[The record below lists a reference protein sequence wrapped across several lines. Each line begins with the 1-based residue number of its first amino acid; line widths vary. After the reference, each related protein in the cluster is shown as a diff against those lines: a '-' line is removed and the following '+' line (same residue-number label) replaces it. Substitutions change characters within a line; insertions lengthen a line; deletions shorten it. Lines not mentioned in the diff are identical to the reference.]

1 MSSGTDDSFH
11 FIRYL
16 VHPENLV
23 RMTQCDE
30 VKPNGV
36 DLRYPLLWLAT
47 EPARLS
53 KTAVDA
59 IDDEANERLLAAQA
73 IGGPFRF
80 ITVDTFI
87 LDDLG

>member
-1 MSSGTDDSFH
+1 MKLLLDTCAF
-11 FIRYL
+11 
-16 VHPENLV
+16 
-23 RMTQCDE
+23 
-30 VKPNGV
+30 
-36 DLRYPLLWLAT
+36 LWLAT

-80 ITVDTFI
+80 ITVDKIF
-87 LDDLG
+87 DDLGVDRLW